1 MRLGKWLY
9 TIPLGL
15 HSLVGRE
22 QVEKD
27 HAPPYCVLDKVLQVT
42 RHPAARPWKGYNWMA
57 RAAASIC
64 SARGLT
70 RMSSVKFSQRTVPE
84 RSTKNWARRKT
95 VGQDRQAGWC
105 CRAK

>member
-1 MRLGKWLY
+1 
-9 TIPLGL
+9 
-15 HSLVGRE
+15 RE

-27 HAPPYCVLDKVLQVT
+27 HAPPYCVLDKVVQVA
-42 RHPAARPWKGYNWMA
+42 RHPAARPWNGYHWMA

-84 RSTKNWARRKT
+84 RSTKNS
-95 VGQDRQAGWC
+95 AGREMSCSLGPPALCNKSWV
-105 CRAK
+105 RFSLVFASVR